1 MWVNLFALISFGR
14 YNFLHDEDKTW
25 NQHATGPKV
34 NWNLHMI
41 QWKWNQSWRGFA
53 PWNGGLNWNWLIQD
67 LLQKSICNQLQNCLV
82 NGFLVWSVFSHS
94 ESASKSIQFI
104 SGENNVRNAQSLEN
118 EKKLHKYVN
127 KRSEFYLVKQVN
139 VESWLIWSS
148 SCCLLEQNRVYGS
161 SKTFLVFLKINPIG
175 FIGSIHKCTNLIVI
189 ISNEY
194 YQTFYPCLKGMMAF
208 LQHIIV
214 SLWNIHGDTLIPCQ
228 ELLECFHLWLIRFWY
243 QVASQIG
250 GVKHDYCHTEN
261 GP

>member
-1 MWVNLFALISFGR
+1 MVAGWLEVKSVTTQCTWTFAYVKWTKLKDS
-14 YNFLHDEDKTW
+14 EQS
-25 NQHATGPKV
+25 NQ
-34 NWNLHMI
+34 WY
-41 QWKWNQSWRGFA
+41 R
-53 PWNGGLNWNWLIQD
+53 
-67 LLQKSICNQLQNCLV
+67 
-82 NGFLVWSVFSHS
+82 
-94 ESASKSIQFI
+94 SKSIHYIFLWGLLISHSKTYEIYLSWALKPKFLALHVQFCVPLYN
-104 SGENNVRNAQSLEN
+104 SSLVKIMLGMPN
-118 EKKLHKYVN
+118 LWKMKKKLHKYVN